1 MATKPGIL
9 SDWPWQ
15 SIGNFKYALLVPGAI
30 YSTYSFITTAEN
42 ERNLFMFLVF
52 PFLLFRFAHYQL
64 WISVS
69 RYRTAKGNNRIVD
82 KSLDFE
88 QVDRERSWD
97 DQIVLNGILFYAA
110 GVVLRDQFNMPF
122 FKADGTIITLLLHW
136 GPAEFLYYWL
146 HRALHHHYLY
156 ARYHSHHHSSIVTE
170 PNTSFVH
177 PFAEVISYYVLLLI
191 PILTSIYI
199 GKASIIGVFTYVT
212 VVDFLNN
219 MGHCNFEFIPEWAFT
234 IFPPLK
240 YIVYTPSFHSLHH
253 TQFRTNYSLFCPFY
267 DYVYGTVDKS
277 TDSLYETTIK
287 REAESPDVVHLTHL
301 TTPDSIYHLP
311 LGFPSL
317 SSKPQASKWYLL
329 FMWPVTLWSVLLTWI
344 YGHAFISE
352 RNAFKKLKLQAWVV
366 PKYNMQYFSKWQ
378 RETISKLI
386 GEAIQDADKKGAK
399 VLSLGLLNQHEEFSR
414 NIELYIKRHPQLKI
428 KVVDGSSLAAAI
440 VLNCIPKETTQ
451 VLLRGRI
458 SKDAC
463 LLVQALCQKGIQVVT
478 LQEDDYKKL
487 LKYDNKLESN
497 LVPSARYDVKV
508 WLVGDGL
515 TDKEQSKA
523 PKGTLF
529 IPFSIFPPN
538 QIRKDCYYHTTPAM
552 EAPKSVENMHSC
564 EDWLPRR
571 VMSASRVA
579 GIIHASEGWEVNE
592 CGGTTFSI
600 DKVWEA
606 SLEHGFRPLSIST

>member
-9 SDWPWQ
+9 SDWPWH
-15 SIGNFKYALLVPGAI
+15 SIGNFKYALVVPGAV
-30 YSTYSFITTAEN
+30 YSTYSYITAAED
-42 ERNLFMFLVF
+42 EKNLFMFLVL
-52 PFLLFRFAHYQL
+52 PFLFFRLLHYQL
-64 WISVS
+64 WITVS
-69 RYRTAKGNNRIVD
+69 RYRTAQGSNRILD
-82 KSLDFE
+82 KSLDFD

-110 GVVLRDQFNMPF
+110 GIVLKDQFNMPL

-146 HRALHHHYLY
+146 HRSLHHHYLY

-177 PFAEVISYYVLLLI
+177 PFAEVLSYYFLLLI
-191 PILTSIYI
+191 PILSSIYI

-219 MGHCNFEFIPEWAFT
+219 MGHCNFEFMPQWLFT

-253 TQFRTNYSLFCPFY
+253 TQFRSNYSLFCPFY
-267 DYVYGTVDKS
+267 DYVYGTVDS
-277 TDSLYETTIK
+277 HTDTLYETSSK
-287 REAESPDVVHLTHL
+287 REAVSPDVVHLTHL

-329 FMWPVTLWSVLLTWI
+329 FMWPVTLWSLLLTWI
-344 YGHAFISE
+344 HGHAFISE
-352 RNAFKKLKLQAWVV
+352 RNAFKKLKLQSWVV

-378 RETISKLI
+378 RGTISKLI
-386 GEAIQDADKKGAK
+386 GEAIVDADKKGAK
-399 VLSLGLLNQHEEFSR
+399 VLSLGLLNQNEEFSR
-414 NIELYIKRHPQLKI
+414 NVELYMKKNPQLKI
-428 KVVDGSSLAAAI
+428 KVVDGSSLIAAI
-440 VLNCIPKETTQ
+440 VLNSIPKDKTQ
-451 VLLRGRI
+451 VVLRGRI
-458 SKDAC
+458 SKEAC
-463 LLVQALCQKGIQVVT
+463 LLVQALCQKGIQVVI
-478 LQEDDYKKL
+478 LEEDEYNKL
-487 LKYDNKLESN
+487 LKFDNNLQKN
-497 LVPSARYDVKV
+497 LVLSKKYDVKV

-515 TDKEQSKA
+515 TDKDQKKA
-523 PKGTLF
+523 PKGTIF
-529 IPFSIFPPN
+529 IPFSIFPPKKV
-538 QIRKDCYYHTTPAM
+538 RKDCYYHTTPAM
-552 EAPKSVENMHSC
+552 EAPKALENMHSC

-571 VMSASRVA
+571 VISASRVA
-579 GIIHASEGWEVNE
+579 GIIHGEEGWEVNE

-600 DKVWEA
+600 DKVWNA
-606 SLEHGFRPLSIST
+606 SLEHGFRPVPISA

>member
-69 RYRTAKGNNRIVD
+69 RYRTAKGNNRILD

-177 PFAEVISYYVLLLI
+177 PFAEVISYYLLLLI

-399 VLSLGLLNQHEEFSR
+399 VLSLGLLNQ
-414 NIELYIKRHPQLKI
+414 
-428 KVVDGSSLAAAI
+428 VVDGSSLAAAI

-497 LVPSARYDVKV
+497 LVLSARYDVKV

>member
-1 MATKPGIL
+1 MASKPGIL
-9 SDWPWQ
+9 TDSPWQ
-15 SIGNFKYALLVPGAI
+15 SIGYFKYALLVPGAI

-52 PFLLFRFAHYQL
+52 PFLLFRLAHHQL

-97 DQIVLNGILFYAA
+97 DQMVVKGILFYAA

-136 GPAEFLYYWL
+136 GPLEFVYYWL

-156 ARYHSHHHSSIVTE
+156 ACYHSHHQSSIVTE

-177 PFAEVISYYVLLLI
+177 PFAEVLSYYVLFLI
-191 PILTSIYI
+191 PISTSIYI
-199 GKASIIGVFTYVT
+199 GKASIIGVFTYFT
-212 VVDFLNN
+212 VIDFLNN

-253 TQFRTNYSLFCPFY
+253 TQFRTNYSLYCPFY

-277 TDSLYETTIK
+277 TDTLYETTIK
-287 REAESPDVVHLTHL
+287 REAESPDV
-301 TTPDSIYHLP
+301 TPSTICLLGSLHCPPSPKLP
-311 LGFPSL
+311 NGTSSL
-317 SSKPQASKWYLL
+317 CGLSRSGLCS
-329 FMWPVTLWSVLLTWI
+329 TWI

-386 GEAIQDADKKGAK
+386 GEAIQDADNKGAK
-399 VLSLGLLNQHEEFSR
+399 VLSLGLLNQHEVFSR

-463 LLVQALCQKGIQVVT
+463 LLVQALCQKDIQVVT

-497 LVPSARYDVKV
+497 LVLSARYDVKV